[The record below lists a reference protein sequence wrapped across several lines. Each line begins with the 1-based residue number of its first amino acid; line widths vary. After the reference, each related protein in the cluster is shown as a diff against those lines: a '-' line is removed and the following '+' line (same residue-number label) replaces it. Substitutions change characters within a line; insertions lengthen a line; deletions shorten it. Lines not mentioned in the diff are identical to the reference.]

1 MRNAMSKKLTVEQIE
16 DRLFEVESRYYKGWK
31 QDEYWWRVSGD
42 VHPTD
47 RRLWTMYNNMLNKR
61 KQENDKE
68 KVNANTNSTNA

>member
-1 MRNAMSKKLTVEQIE
+1 MSKKLTIEQIE

-68 KVNANTNSTNA
+68 KVNANTNSTNAR

>member
-1 MRNAMSKKLTVEQIE
+1 MSKKLTVEQIE

-68 KVNANTNSTNA
+68 KVNANTNSTNAR

>member
-1 MRNAMSKKLTVEQIE
+1 MGKKLTVEQIE